1 LKQTSQQSKFRVE
14 HPARK
19 HRQLTVRICVALFL
33 VGFALTTFFMRSS
46 SALGRTF
53 AAEES
58 NTAGSASVLNA
69 EGTLQPSDLV
79 SATPSPEG
87 DTTPLSTET
96 QLDTATPSAGEETTP
111 TPTPDPSATA
121 EQPTEVREVSFQ
133 RESDGVQVR
142 VNTQLPLPAEAA
154 PTLSLSRM
162 TAEGDAASYEPYR
175 ALLANAVSP
184 EQAQNYIAYEL
195 NYAADG
201 NAIVPTQSAADL
213 SLRDKTQQFPAD
225 TDSVRVYYLLCGE
238 DNTAQLHSVSA
249 HIEDGALV
257 FSLSSCPRVI
267 LVERQTATDA
277 TPSPETTPEPSPSA
291 SPLPVYE
298 YDCDGLY
305 VSGSPANSEVLPE
318 GAVLSAMRIT
328 SENSPERYA
337 KYAEML
343 QALYNTDF
351 PIAFNAYDISFHAD
365 GHEVEPVGDVVNVT
379 IRDASFTQAVEAPL
393 VYHVVDEQGGQP
405 ALEAI
410 PATEDTSTGEE
421 QVAFSADSFSVFI
434 VLANGTTIT
443 LADGSGLTYK
453 VIATAAD
460 TFTNTSYYNSAQK
473 LGIAG
478 NFHIVAFNTATLGA
492 HTNGNVLAKYVS
504 ANSNFGT
511 NGLAN
516 ELSYIQNYTQVN
528 GVSASN
534 NAHVLVLGN
543 THDTTNVITAVD
555 NGNAFAISGTKLD
568 RPKNL
573 WQDQATATTP
583 FIDLVAVKAS
593 SKSLASSLAGKAAA
607 YTESHLSTTGGSC
620 DLSYIN
626 LTNPDKVGFY
636 NITASALSGYSYFG
650 VKGFQS
656 GHSGTVI
663 INVDCTGVS
672 SAITLP
678 ECRMYVDGT
687 AQNLTEVT
695 SFVNGRI
702 LWNLYNCTASVTT
715 RLMYGS
721 VLAPDASV
729 TVGQNL
735 NGTVIGNN
743 VTISAESH
751 RDDFIG
757 DVQNGVTVTGTKVW
771 TDYGA
776 GAPANTSVTFQ
787 LYRSTDGGV
796 TKTAYGTPV
805 TLNSTTGWSYNW
817 LELPTGSLYTIVET
831 TVMRGSTNVTA
842 SYNATYSTQTGV
854 ASGSIT
860 VSNQY
865 LYALP
870 ETGGAG
876 ETHYY
881 TLGICLV
888 SLAGA
893 LMLLYRAG
901 TAQRRAHSQ
910 RNRAGSK

>member
-1 LKQTSQQSKFRVE
+1 M
-14 HPARK
+14 
-19 HRQLTVRICVALFL
+19 RILVALFL
-33 VGFALTTFFMRSS
+33 VGFALTTFFIRSS
-46 SALGRTF
+46 SALGRAF
-53 AAEES
+53 AADES
-58 NTAGSASVLNA
+58 TQTGELI
-69 EGTLQPSDLV
+69 T
-79 SATPSPEG
+79 ATPSPTSE
-87 DTTPLSTET
+87 TTPLEAQT
-96 QLDTATPSAGEETTP
+96 QTPEATTPDAGGDMTP
-111 TPTPDPSATA
+111 TPEPTATA
-121 EQPTEVREVSFQ
+121 DVSTEVREALFQ
-133 RESDGVQVR
+133 GASDGAEIR
-142 VNTQLPLPAEAA
+142 VNTQLALPAEAELA
-154 PTLSLSRM
+154 LSLSRV
-162 TAEGDAASYEPYR
+162 TAEGDATKYEAYR
-175 ALLANAVSP
+175 ALLSETLSP
-184 EQAQNYIAYEL
+184 EQTQNYIAYEL
-195 NYAADG
+195 HYAADG
-201 NAIVPTQSAADL
+201 SAILPEQSAADL
-213 SLRDKTQQFPAD
+213 TLSDKAQQFAAD
-225 TDSVRVYYLLCGE
+225 TDSVRVFYLLCGE
-238 DNTAQLHSVSA
+238 DATTNLHAATARVS
-249 HIEDGALV
+249 DGALV
-257 FSLSSCPRVI
+257 CSLSACPRVI
-267 LVERQTATDA
+267 LVERQSSGDT
-277 TPSPETTPEPSPSA
+277 TPAPETTPDPALATPEPSPST
-291 SPLPVYE
+291 SPLPVYQ
-298 YDCDGLY
+298 YDCDGLF
-305 VSGSPANSEVLPE
+305 VSGSPASSTVLPE

-343 QALYNTDF
+343 QSLYNTDF

-365 GHEVEPVGDVVNVT
+365 GQEVEPIGDVVNVT
-379 IRDASFTQAVEAPL
+379 IRDASFAQAVEAPL
-393 VYHVVDEQGGQP
+393 VYHVVDEQGAQP

-410 PATEDTSTGEE
+410 PATEGTTAGEE

-478 NFHIVAFNTATLGA
+478 NFHIVAFNNATLSA
-492 HTNGNVLAKYVS
+492 HTNGNVLAKNLS
-504 ANSNFGT
+504 ASSNFGT
-511 NGLAN
+511 NGLTN
-516 ELSYIQNYTQVN
+516 ELSYTQNYLQVN

-534 NAHVLVLGN
+534 NAHVLVVGE

-555 NGNAFAISGTKLD
+555 NGNAFAVSGTKLD

-573 WQDQATATTP
+573 WQDKSTATTP

-593 SKSLASSLAGKAAA
+593 SKSIASSLAGKSSA

-620 DLSYIN
+620 DLSYIS

-650 VKGFQS
+650 VKGFQT

-702 LWNLYNCTASVTT
+702 LWNLYNCTTSVTT
-715 RLMYGS
+715 RLMYAS
-721 VLAPDASV
+721 LLAPDATISI
-729 TVGQNL
+729 GQNF

-743 VTISAESH
+743 VTINAESH

-757 DVQNGVTVTGTKVW
+757 ETQNGVTVTGNKVW
-771 TDYGA
+771 SDYGA

-831 TVMRGSTNVTA
+831 TVLRGSTNVTA
-842 SYNATYSTQTGV
+842 SYAATYSTQTGV
-854 ASGSIT
+854 ANGSIT
-860 VSNQY
+860 VTNQY

-876 ETHYY
+876 ATHYY

-888 SLAGA
+888 SLTAA
-893 LMLLYRAG
+893 LILLYREGA
-901 TAQRRAHSQ
+901 ARKRARRNQ
-910 RNRAGSK
+910 TI